1 MIPARPLWPSLPV
14 NIDFESICPLSRT
27 VGLSHSDF
35 SFCPDRIPWV
45 RRCNNFGLH
54 GWDTRIMILYHFTP
68 ADLVEQILEDGLLPY
83 HDLRNMLGG
92 AEVVWLTERTDT
104 RCTAADTA
112 GIFEWSGEVM
122 EHWLSFAQR
131 KVVRLAVRM
140 PSHDRRLFRYRPWL
154 RKHWRP
160 GMPHPDNKYMDF
172 TGANAHWIYFGEIPL
187 SKIVEVGGPGASV
200 MTNLPSNH
208 AAFAQGHH
216 HLDRVRPQARALQ

>member
-1 MIPARPLWPSLPV
+1 
-14 NIDFESICPLSRT
+14 

-83 HDLRNMLGG
+83 HGANNMAGG

-104 RCTAADTA
+104 RCTAAETA
-112 GIFEWSGEVM
+112 AMFERSGEVF
-122 EHWLSFAQR
+122 EHWLFNSTHR
-131 KVVRLAVRM
+131 NVVRLTVRI

-160 GMPHPDNKYMDF
+160 GMPEHKW
-172 TGANAHWIYFGEIPL
+172 TGYGGGDAHWIYFGEIPP
-187 SKIVEVGGPGASV
+187 SKIVERSAPAWARSRARPMTSVSHHGAS
-200 MTNLPSNH
+200 
-208 AAFAQGHH
+208 A
-216 HLDRVRPQARALQ
+216 